1 MKEEN
6 FNKNKAIFLKIKEY
20 NSSNKLTTKKKI
32 EFSSLFYYDKINKL
46 VNDSIKNHL
55 EKLGIKNV
63 ESQNLLF
70 LLNHPQIKKIY
81 IYSEEQWN
89 FYLNYN
95 LVFECIENNTLKIE
109 YYLINEINKRSIKE
123 EFKNNKKN
131 VIKHIIRNISLE
143 FFLKTFLKFL
153 DDNDDF
159 AQRFKSFFIS
169 ELFNNQNDKKNS
181 INHDAE
187 ESIEDNINIDNLIS
201 SQNFLIE
208 DNKSSQINEKIVKDY
223 YIHKAEF
230 LQIFEKQFKDYCKYQ
245 KSFVEIK
252 DLFENNEKQIDIDKS
267 KNINK
272 TNLNLNK
279 NNDNLVDISLF
290 ESTNDNYN
298 EDNALFTQLNIND
311 SKKYVKELMNDKL
324 FKRIDEKEYYKG
336 IEYFKDDLNRK
347 LYRLINKNDKKK

>member
-1 MKEEN
+1 
-6 FNKNKAIFLKIKEY
+6 
-20 NSSNKLTTKKKI
+20 
-32 EFSSLFYYDKINKL
+32 
-46 VNDSIKNHL
+46 L

-70 LLNHPQIKKIY
+70 LLNHPQIKEIY

-181 INHDAE
+181 INHDTE

-252 DLFENNEKQIDIDKS
+252 DLFENDEKQIIIDKI

-272 TNLNLNK
+272 TNLSLNK
-279 NNDNLVDISLF
+279 NRDNFANNSLF
-290 ESTNDNYN
+290 ESINNNYN
-298 EDNALFTQLNIND
+298 EDNALFTQLIIND
-311 SKKYVKELMNDKL
+311 SKKYVKELMNDNL
-324 FKRIDEKEYYKG
+324 FKIIDEKEYYKG
-336 IEYFKDDLNRK
+336 IEYLKDDLNRK
-347 LYRLINKNDKKK
+347 LYKLINKNDKKS